1 MCLLLPRQYT
11 FKSNLPI
18 QLSNNPTLALYGA
31 SDENHRPQRQV
42 SYTSRSKDLEDSR
55 IISEK
60 IKIGFPI
67 LPGPSRHEQSDMW
80 WPKGMLKR
88 YMPTSHLPSSAR
100 TRGDWSQCGFGVLIE
115 YHTGSTLW
123 HPSSFTSH
131 LALPNSNLRPDGF
144 MDTNIGKRIRT
155 SSDRCP
161 HGGTTISG

>member
-1 MCLLLPRQYT
+1 MLILGAPMSPTYKLEKVIAVCLLLPRQYT

-80 WPKGMLKR
+80 WPKGMLKKVHANL
-88 YMPTSHLPSSAR
+88 SFAIISSNQR
-100 TRGDWSQCGFGVLIE
+100 RLVPMWFRGFNRVPHWID
-115 YHTGSTLW
+115 TLA
-123 HPSSFTSH
+123 PQQ
-131 LALPNSNLRPDGF
+131 LYKPPGIA
-144 MDTNIGKRIRT
+144 
-155 SSDRCP
+155 
-161 HGGTTISG
+161 